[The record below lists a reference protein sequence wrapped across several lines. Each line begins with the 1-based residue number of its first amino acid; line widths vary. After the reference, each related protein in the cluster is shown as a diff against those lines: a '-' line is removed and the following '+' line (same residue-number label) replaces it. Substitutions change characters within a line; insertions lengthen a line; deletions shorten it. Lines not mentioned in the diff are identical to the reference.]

1 MARTKRPCDHSTG
14 GRGEKR
20 QRTEAQE
27 KACKLADRLVGAH
40 LEGYLGRKRVYMYE
54 KRRLKQDLQRC
65 LDTFLERLTKR
76 MRDGDETVEFCFE
89 PNYMHY
95 VPTREDVLEALPPE
109 LKALEEDVE
118 WPELDASPFTITVT
132 SVGDAGT
139 RNESWAIGI
148 EVDKA
153 YLKGCRVE
161 ALNAALKHGEDV
173 EADERS
179 PT

>member
-1 MARTKRPCDHSTG
+1 MARTRRPCEHSTG

-20 QRTEAQE
+20 QRTEGQE
-27 KACKLADRLVGAH
+27 KAIKLADRLVRSH
-40 LEGYLGRKRVYMYE
+40 VEGYIQRKRVYMYE

-65 LDTFLERLTKR
+65 LDRFLERLTRR
-76 MRDGDETVEFCFE
+76 MHDGDETVEFLFE
-89 PNYMHY
+89 PSFMLY

-118 WPELDASPFTITVT
+118 WPERDASPFTITVT
-132 SVGDAGT
+132 SVGEAGT

-153 YLKGCRVE
+153 YLKECREE
-161 ALNAALKHGEDV
+161 ALNTALKHGDDV
-173 EADERS
+173 EADVGDV
-179 PT
+179 